1 MQWILGWPLLILSLY
16 LHEPYREQ
24 VLAAQTIVC
33 TIIEEK
39 RPFKI
44 ITMIY
49 VALYFTQLSEK
60 HHPINIIIL
69 HHVIILCISII
80 QYTNP
85 NYKVLCWTLIIWTSR
100 WLGSV
105 NIYAQPI
112 RTTIKSIV
120 LAGLIQGN
128 WGVRNEERD
137 GLKWSWILFVHEIAW
152 CVLPIQILYEVYYK
166 NKQENRMISIV

>member
-1 MQWILGWPLLILSLY
+1 MLSY
-16 LHEPYREQ
+16 CA
-24 VLAAQTIVC
+24 LA
-33 TIIEEK
+33 
-39 RPFKI
+39 
-44 ITMIY
+44 
-49 VALYFTQLSEK
+49 
-60 HHPINIIIL
+60 
-69 HHVIILCISII
+69 
-80 QYTNP
+80 
-85 NYKVLCWTLIIWTSR
+85 
-100 WLGSV
+100 SV
-105 NIYAQPI
+105 NT